1 MACEK
6 PITGFMNR
14 WLLAKAR
21 ACMIKQ
27 NLVFYTCRPRSGF
40 SLAPLKN
47 LWDYRT
53 LLWVFI
59 KRDLKVRYR
68 YTMLG
73 GLWSIIQPLSM
84 MLIFSLVFSHIFH
97 VQTAGIPYPLFSYAA
112 LIIWQSVSRM
122 LTQGGTSLS
131 DYAPM
136 LSKVYFPRL
145 LVPLAI
151 IFGACVDFV
160 IASTILLGMIIF
172 YGIPLSLT
180 LLWVPLILLM
190 TLCLTMGLTFWISAL
205 DSQFRD
211 IRAALPFLLQVW
223 MFATPIM
230 YPVTIIPE
238 RLHTLYYLN
247 PLVTQVELFRWALL
261 GGQAPSMVCILTAA
275 VCSTIIFISGL
286 LFFNKIEGTLIDR
299 I

>member
-1 MACEK
+1 M
-6 PITGFMNR
+6 
-14 WLLAKAR
+14 
-21 ACMIKQ
+21 Q
-27 NLVFYTCRPRSGF
+27 NHSYTCRRRSGF
-40 SLAPLKN
+40 SLDPLVD
-47 LWDYRT
+47 LWHYRN
-53 LLWVFI
+53 LLWVFV

-131 DYAPM
+131 EYAPM

-151 IFGACVDFV
+151 IVGTCVDFV
-160 IASTILLGMIIF
+160 IASTILLGMIVF
-172 YGIPLSLT
+172 YGVALSLN
-180 LLWVPLILLM
+180 LLWVPLILLVI
-190 TLCLTMGLTFWISAL
+190 LCLTMGLSLWVSAL
-205 DSQFRD
+205 DVQFRD

-261 GGQAPSMVCILTAA
+261 GGQMPHTFHVLTATA
-275 VCSTIIFISGL
+275 FSVVFFVSGL
-286 LFFNKIEGTLIDR
+286 IFFNKIEGTIVDR

>member
-1 MACEK
+1 M
-6 PITGFMNR
+6 TGFMNR
-14 WLLAKAR
+14 WLLPKASL
-21 ACMIKQ
+21 MVKQ
-27 NLVFYTCRPRSGF
+27 NIPFYTCNRRSGF
-40 SLAPLKN
+40 SLDPLVN
-47 LWDYRT
+47 LWHYRN
-53 LLWVFI
+53 LLWVFV

-97 VQTAGIPYPLFSYAA
+97 VQTAGIPYPLFSYSA

-122 LTQGGTSLS
+122 LTQGGTSLN

-151 IFGACVDFV
+151 IVGTCVDFI
-160 IASTILLGMIIF
+160 IASTILLGMIVF
-172 YGIPLSLT
+172 YGVALSLN
-180 LLWVPLILLM
+180 LLWVPLILLVP
-190 TLCLTMGLTFWISAL
+190 LFLTMGLSLWVSAL
-205 DSQFRD
+205 DVQFRD

-238 RLHTLYYLN
+238 RLHSLYYLN

-261 GGQAPSMVCILTAA
+261 GGQLPDMFYVLT
-275 VCSTIIFISGL
+275 STAFSVVIFVSGL
-286 LFFNKIEGTLIDR
+286 IFFNKIEGTIVDR